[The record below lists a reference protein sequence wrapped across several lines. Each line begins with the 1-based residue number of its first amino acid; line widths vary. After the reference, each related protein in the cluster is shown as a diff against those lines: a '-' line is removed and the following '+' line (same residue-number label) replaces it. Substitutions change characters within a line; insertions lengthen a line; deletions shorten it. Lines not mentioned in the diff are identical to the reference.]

1 LNPNQYVGATLR
13 VIANATTLE
22 ILYTPTGQAFQQ
34 TVLVSI
40 G

>member
-1 LNPNQYVGATLR
+1 LNPNQYAGATVR
-13 VIANATTLE
+13 VVVNATTIE
-22 ILYTPTGQAFQQ
+22 VLYTPTGQPQQ